1 MPTPPTQY
9 DDTAKGPGLAGLLE
23 IARRRRV
30 LALLPFL
37 FVLTAAASLAV
48 FLPSV
53 WTAKTLVLVNR
64 QQIPE
69 RFVAPTVL
77 ADIEARLLTLSQDVL
92 TPDRLLKIAQD
103 YGLYQN
109 LRRTQPADEVVEQM
123 RRDIRLEMVEDKER
137 RPREQRSV
145 LFNISYRAPD
155 PNVAVGVTNTLASL
169 YIQENGRLREKQAAG
184 TTAFLDTQLAE
195 VGNKLKAQ
203 EQRITEYKEKNIG
216 ELPEQRDTNVR
227 TLERL
232 QQQLQLASENNRRA
246 NERKQL
252 LTDSLGQFDMTS
264 GMVAGPAGTG
274 PNITPAD
281 TAAARLSLLR
291 QELAVMQTKFHDRY
305 PDVIQMK
312 DQIRILEAKVD
323 SEKKAQAAHAAQQAS
338 QANTAAKKPVRD
350 LRVAPQNPYI
360 QSLMTQLD
368 QAHVDGKASSQ
379 EIADINRQIA
389 VYQRRLENTPK
400 REQELAI
407 ITRDYESTRELHK
420 ALLAKRG
427 EADMASELEQR
438 QQGETFRVIEPA
450 RLPEQPAGPN
460 RFRLLLVGLALALG
474 ASGVAVLLA
483 EQVDTSFRRVDEV
496 RATAPMP
503 VLSAI
508 PRITTEQD
516 RYRQLRQR
524 RWATAAVAVGLFVVA
539 GTSFLVAHNNQ
550 SMVALL
556 MPAQPTATPGR

>member
-1 MPTPPTQY
+1 MPTPPTHH
-9 DDTAKGPGLAGLLE
+9 DDSAKGPGLAGLLE
-23 IARRRRV
+23 IARRRRL

-53 WTAKTLVLVNR
+53 WTAKSLVLVNR

-69 RFVAPTVL
+69 RFVAPTVQ
-77 ADIEARLLTLSQDVL
+77 ADVEARLLTLSQDIL
-92 TPDRLLKIAQD
+92 TPERLMKIAHD

-109 LRRTQPADEVVEQM
+109 MRQTRAPEDVVEQM
-123 RRDIRLEMVEDKER
+123 RRDIRIELVEDKDR

-145 LFNISYRAPD
+145 LFSVAYRAPD
-155 PNVAVGVTNTLASL
+155 PQVAAGVSNTLASL

-184 TTAFLDTQLAE
+184 TTAFLDVQLAE
-195 VGNKLKAQ
+195 LANRLKAQ
-203 EQRITEYKEKNIG
+203 EQRITAYKEQNIG

-246 NERKQL
+246 QERKQL
-252 LTDSLGQFDMTS
+252 LTDSLAQFDTTS
-264 GMVAGPAGTG
+264 GTPAAVSG
-274 PNITPAD
+274 PNVTPAD
-281 TAAARLSLLR
+281 AAAARLNLLR
-291 QELAVMQTKFHDRY
+291 QELAALQSRFHDRY

-312 DQIRILEAKVD
+312 EQIRILEAKVEA
-323 SEKKAQAAHAAQQAS
+323 EKKAAQAAQAAQA
-338 QANTAAKKPVRD
+338 ANATAAKKPTRD
-350 LRVAPQNPYI
+350 LRSVPQSPYI
-360 QSLMTQLD
+360 QSLMTQID
-368 QAHVDGKASSQ
+368 QAQVDAKASTQ
-379 EIADINRQIA
+379 EIAEINRQIA

-407 ITRDYESTRELHK
+407 ITRDYQTTRDLHK

-427 EADMASELEQR
+427 EADMAADLEQR

-483 EQVDTSFRRVDEV
+483 EQVDTSFRRVDEI
-496 RATAPMP
+496 RATGPMP

-524 RWATAAVAVGLFVVA
+524 RWATAAVAVGLCLVA

-550 SMVALL
+550 TMVSLL
-556 MPAQPTATPGR
+556 MPAQPTTTAGR

>member
-1 MPTPPTQY
+1 MPTPPTHY

-64 QQIPE
+64 QPIPE
-69 RFVAPTVL
+69 RFVAPTVQ
-77 ADIEARLLTLSQDVL
+77 ADIEARLMTLGQEIM
-92 TPDRLLKIAQD
+92 TADRLMKIAQE
-103 YGLYQN
+103 YNLYPN
-109 LRRTQPADEVVEQM
+109 LRRTGTPEEVVEAM
-123 RRDIRLEMVEDKER
+123 RRDIRLELVEDKDR
-137 RPREQRSV
+137 RPREQRSA
-145 LFNISYRAPD
+145 LFSIAYRAPD
-155 PNVAVGVTNTLASL
+155 PSVAAGVSNTLASL
-169 YIQENGRLREKQAAG
+169 YIQENGRQREKQAAG
-184 TTAFLDTQLAE
+184 TTAFLDTQLSE
-195 VGNKLKAQ
+195 VANKLRAQ
-203 EQRITEYKEKNIG
+203 EARITEYKEKFIG

-232 QQQLQLASENNRRA
+232 QQQLQLAHENNRRA

-252 LTDSLGQFDMTS
+252 LTDSLAQFDLTS
-264 GMVAGPAGTG
+264 GATPGAPVG

-281 TAAARLSLLR
+281 AAAARLNLLR
-291 QELAVMQTKFHDRY
+291 QELAVMQTRFHDRY

-312 DQIRILEAKVD
+312 EQIRILEAKLEA
-323 SEKKAQAAHAAQQAS
+323 EKKQQAALAAR
-338 QANTAAKKPVRD
+338 AAAGAAAPKKPTRDVRM
-350 LRVAPQNPYI
+350 APQNPYI
-360 QSLMTQLD
+360 TSLMTQLD
-368 QAHVDGKASSQ
+368 QAQVDAKTSTQ
-379 EIADINRQIA
+379 EIADITRQIA
-389 VYQRRLENTPK
+389 VYQKRLENTPK
-400 REQELAI
+400 REGELAI

-420 ALLAKRG
+420 TLLAKRG
-427 EADMASELEQR
+427 EADMAAELEQR

-450 RLPEQPAGPN
+450 RLPERPAGPN
-460 RFRLLLVGLALALG
+460 RFRLLLVGFALALG

-496 RATAPMP
+496 RATTPMP

-516 RYRQLRQR
+516 RYRELRQR

-556 MPAQPTATPGR
+556 MPAPPAATTGR

>member
-1 MPTPPTQY
+1 MPTPPTHY

-69 RFVAPTVL
+69 RLVAPTVQT
-77 ADIEARLLTLSQDVL
+77 DIEARLLTLSQDVL

-103 YGLYQN
+103 YGLYRN
-109 LRRTQPADEVVEQM
+109 LRRTQPAEEVVEQM
-123 RRDIRLEMVEDKER
+123 RRDIRLELVEDKER
-137 RPREQRSV
+137 RPREQRSA
-145 LFNISYRAPD
+145 LFNIAYRAPD
-155 PNVAVGVTNTLASL
+155 PQVAVGVTNTLASL

-184 TTAFLDTQLAE
+184 TTAFLDTQLAD
-195 VGNKLKAQ
+195 VSNRLKTQ
-203 EQRITEYKEKNIG
+203 EQHISEYKEKNIG

-264 GMVAGPAGTG
+264 GMVAGPGAG
-274 PNITPAD
+274 PNVTPAD
-281 TAAARLSLLR
+281 TAAARLNLLR

-312 DQIRILEAKVD
+312 DQIRILAAKLEA
-323 SEKKAQAAHAAQQAS
+323 EKKAQAAQAANAA
-338 QANTAAKKPVRD
+338 ANKKPARD
-350 LRVAPQNPYI
+350 LRVVPQNPYI

-368 QAHVDGKASSQ
+368 QAQVDAKASAQ

-407 ITRDYESTRELHK
+407 ITRDYETTRELHK
-420 ALLAKRG
+420 TLLAKRG

-450 RLPEQPAGPN
+450 RLPEHPAGPN

-556 MPAQPTATPGR
+556 MPAQPTTTPGR

>member
-1 MPTPPTQY
+1 MPTPPTHY
-9 DDTAKGPGLAGLLE
+9 DDAAKGPGLAGVLE

-69 RFVAPTVL
+69 RFVAPTVQ
-77 ADIEARLLTLSQDVL
+77 ADIEARLLTLSQDIL
-92 TPDRLLKIAQD
+92 TPDRLMKIAQD

-109 LRRTQPADEVVEQM
+109 LRRTRTTEDVVEQM
-123 RRDIRLEMVEDKER
+123 RRDIRLELVEDKSER
-137 RPREQRSV
+137 RQREPRSA
-145 LFNISYRAPD
+145 LFTITYRAPD
-155 PNVAVGVTNTLASL
+155 PNVAVDVTNTVASL

-184 TTAFLDTQLAE
+184 TTAFLEGQLADIS
-195 VGNKLKAQ
+195 NRLKGQ
-203 EQRITEYKEKNIG
+203 EQRISAYKEQHIT

-232 QQQLQLASENNRRA
+232 QQQLQLANENNRRA

-252 LTDSLGQFDMTS
+252 LTDSLAQFDMTS
-264 GMVAGPAGTG
+264 GLVAGPAGTG

-291 QELAVMQTKFHDRY
+291 QELAVMQSRFHDRY
-305 PDVIQMK
+305 PDVVQMK

-323 SEKKAQAAHAAQQAS
+323 AERKAQAAQATQAA
-338 QANTAAKKPVRD
+338 NAAAVKKPMRD
-350 LRVAPQNPYI
+350 LRIAPQNPYI

-368 QAHVDGKASSQ
+368 QAHVDAKASSQ

-389 VYQRRLENTPK
+389 VYQKRLENTPK

-407 ITRDYESTRELHK
+407 ITRDYETTRELHK

-427 EADMASELEQR
+427 EADMAAELEQR

-450 RLPEQPAGPN
+450 RLPERPAGPN

-483 EQVDTSFRRVDEV
+483 EQVDTSFRRVDEI

-508 PRITTEQD
+508 PRIRTEQD

-524 RWATAAVAVGLFVVA
+524 RWATAAVAVGLFIIA
-539 GTSFLVAHNNQ
+539 GTSFIVAHNNQ

-556 MPAQPTATPGR
+556 MPAQPTATAGR

>member
-1 MPTPPTQY
+1 MPTPPTHY

-69 RFVAPTVL
+69 RFVAPTVQ
-77 ADIEARLLTLSQDVL
+77 ADIEARLMTLSQDIL
-92 TPDRLLKIAQD
+92 TSERLMKIAQD

-109 LRRTQPADEVVEQM
+109 LRRTQPTEDVVDQM
-123 RRDIRLEMVEDKER
+123 RRDIRLELVEDKAAER
-137 RPREQRSV
+137 RQREPRSA
-145 LFNISYRAPD
+145 LFSIAYRAPD
-155 PNVAVGVTNTLASL
+155 PNVAAGVTNTLASL

-184 TTAFLDTQLAE
+184 TTAFLEGQLAD
-195 VGNKLKAQ
+195 VSNKLKTL
-203 EQRITEYKEKNIG
+203 EQRITEYKEKHIG

-264 GMVAGPAGTG
+264 GLVAGPGAG
-274 PNITPAD
+274 PNVTPAD
-281 TAAARLSLLR
+281 TAAARLNLLR
-291 QELAVMQTKFHDRY
+291 QELAVMQTRFHERY
-305 PDVIQMK
+305 PDVVQMK
-312 DQIRILEAKVD
+312 DQIRILEAKVE
-323 SEKKAQAAHAAQQAS
+323 SEKKQQAALAAQAASA
-338 QANTAAKKPVRD
+338 TAKKPVRD

-368 QAHVDGKASSQ
+368 QAHVDARASSQ

-407 ITRDYESTRELHK
+407 VTRDYETTRELHRNI
-420 ALLAKRG
+420 LAKRG
-427 EADMASELEQR
+427 EADMAADLEQR

-450 RLPEQPAGPN
+450 RLPDRPAGPN

-539 GTSFLVAHNNQ
+539 GTSFMVAHNNQ

-556 MPAQPTATPGR
+556 MPAQPTATSGR

>member
-1 MPTPPTQY
+1 MPTPPTHY

-69 RFVAPTVL
+69 RLVAPTVQT
-77 ADIEARLLTLSQDVL
+77 DIEARLLTLSQDVL

-103 YGLYQN
+103 YGLYRN
-109 LRRTQPADEVVEQM
+109 LRRTQPAEEVVEQM
-123 RRDIRLEMVEDKER
+123 RRDIRLELVEDKER
-137 RPREQRSV
+137 RPREQRSA
-145 LFNISYRAPD
+145 LFNIAYRAPD
-155 PNVAVGVTNTLASL
+155 PQVAVGVTNTLASL

-184 TTAFLDTQLAE
+184 TTAFLDTQLAD
-195 VGNKLKAQ
+195 VSNRLKTQ
-203 EQRITEYKEKNIG
+203 EQHISEYKEKNIG

-264 GMVAGPAGTG
+264 GMVAGPGAG
-274 PNITPAD
+274 PNVTPAD
-281 TAAARLSLLR
+281 TAAARLNLLR

-312 DQIRILEAKVD
+312 DQIRILAAKLEA
-323 SEKKAQAAHAAQQAS
+323 EKKAQAAQAANAA
-338 QANTAAKKPVRD
+338 ANKKPARD
-350 LRVAPQNPYI
+350 LRVVPQNPYI

-368 QAHVDGKASSQ
+368 QAQVDAKASAQ

-407 ITRDYESTRELHK
+407 ITRDYETTRELHK
-420 ALLAKRG
+420 TLLAKRG

-450 RLPEQPAGPN
+450 RLPEHPAGRTNGAGSRRP
-460 RFRLLLVGLALALG
+460 ALC
-474 ASGVAVLLA
+474 
-483 EQVDTSFRRVDEV
+483 
-496 RATAPMP
+496 
-503 VLSAI
+503 
-508 PRITTEQD
+508 
-516 RYRQLRQR
+516 
-524 RWATAAVAVGLFVVA
+524 
-539 GTSFLVAHNNQ
+539 
-550 SMVALL
+550 
-556 MPAQPTATPGR
+556 

>member
-1 MPTPPTQY
+1 MPTPPTHY

-23 IARRRRV
+23 VARRRRV

-37 FVLTAAASLAV
+37 FVLTAAASLAI

-53 WTAKTLVLVNR
+53 WTTKTLVLVNR

-69 RFVAPTVL
+69 RFVAPTVQ
-77 ADIEARLLTLSQDVL
+77 ADIEARLLTLSLDIM
-92 TPDRLLKIAQD
+92 TPERLMKIAED
-103 YGLYQN
+103 YGLYPN
-109 LRRTQPADEVVEQM
+109 LRRTHSTEDVVDRM
-123 RRDIRLEMVEDKER
+123 RRDIRIELVDDKNDR

-145 LFNISYRAPD
+145 LFTIAYRAHDPD
-155 PNVAVGVTNTLASL
+155 VAVGVTNTLGSL

-184 TTAFLDTQLAE
+184 TTAFLEAQLAD
-195 VGNKLKAQ
+195 VANKLKTQ
-203 EQRITEYKEKNIG
+203 EQRITEYKEKYLG

-227 TLERL
+227 VLERL
-232 QQQLQLASENNRRA
+232 QQQLQLASENSRRA

-252 LTDSLGQFDMTS
+252 LTDSLAAFDMTS
-264 GMVAGPAGTG
+264 GMVAGPGAG
-274 PNITPAD
+274 PNVTPAD
-281 TAAARLSLLR
+281 TAAARLNLLR

-312 DQIRILEAKVD
+312 DQIRILEAKVEA
-323 SEKKAQAAHAAQQAS
+323 EKKAQAAQTAQQ
-338 QANTAAKKPVRD
+338 QAAAAKKPARD
-350 LRVAPQNPYI
+350 LRVVPQNAYI
-360 QSLMTQLD
+360 QNLMTQLD
-368 QAHVDGKASSQ
+368 QAQVDAKATSQ

-389 VYQRRLENTPK
+389 VYQKRLENTPK
-400 REQELAI
+400 REQELAV
-407 ITRDYESTRELHK
+407 ITRDYETTRELHRT
-420 ALLAKRG
+420 LLSKRG
-427 EADMASELEQR
+427 EADMAAELEQR

-450 RLPEQPAGPN
+450 RMPEQPAGPN

-508 PRITTEQD
+508 PRIRTEQD

-556 MPAQPTATPGR
+556 MPAQPTATAGR

>member
-1 MPTPPTQY
+1 MPTPPTHY
-9 DDTAKGPGLAGLLE
+9 DESAKGPGLAGLLE

-69 RFVAPTVL
+69 RFVAPTVQ
-77 ADIEARLLTLSQDVL
+77 ADIEARLMTLSQEIM
-92 TPDRLLKIAQD
+92 TPDRLMKVAQD
-103 YGLYQN
+103 YGLYPN
-109 LRRTQPADEVVEQM
+109 LRRTAPPEDVVDQM
-123 RRDIRLEMVEDKER
+123 RRDIRLELVEDKDR
-137 RPREQRSV
+137 RPREQRSA
-145 LFNISYRAPD
+145 LFSIAYRAPD
-155 PNVAVGVTNTLASL
+155 PHVAAGVSNTLASL

-184 TTAFLDTQLAE
+184 TTAFLETQLSD
-195 VGNKLKAQ
+195 VTNKLKAQ
-203 EQRITEYKEKNIG
+203 EQRITDYKEKFIG

-227 TLERL
+227 TMERL
-232 QQQLQLASENNRRA
+232 QQQLQLAHENNRRA

-252 LTDSLGQFDMTS
+252 LTDSLAQFDLSS
-264 GMVAGPAGTG
+264 GATPGAPVG

-281 TAAARLSLLR
+281 AAAARLNLLR
-291 QELAVMQTKFHDRY
+291 QELAVMQTRFHDRY

-312 DQIRILEAKVD
+312 QQIRILEAKLEA
-323 SEKKAQAAHAAQQAS
+323 EKKQQAALAAQAAAG
-338 QANTAAKKPVRD
+338 TPAAKKPARD
-350 LRVAPQNPYI
+350 IRMAPMNPYI
-360 QSLMTQLD
+360 TSLMTQLD
-368 QAHVDGKASSQ
+368 QAQVDAKTSTQ
-379 EIADINRQIA
+379 EIAEITRQIG
-389 VYQRRLENTPK
+389 VYQKRLENTPK

-407 ITRDYESTRELHK
+407 ITRDYDSTRELHK
-420 ALLAKRG
+420 TLLAKRG
-427 EADMASELEQR
+427 EADMAADLEQR
-438 QQGETFRVIEPA
+438 QQGETFRVIEAA
-450 RLPEQPAGPN
+450 RLPERPAGPN

-496 RATAPMP
+496 RATTPMP

-556 MPAQPTATPGR
+556 MPAQPTATTGR

>member
-69 RFVAPTVL
+69 RFVAPTVQ
-77 ADIEARLLTLSQDVL
+77 ADIDARLLTLSQEIL
-92 TPDRLLKIAQD
+92 TADRLMKISQD

-109 LRRTQPADEVVEQM
+109 LRRTHPTEEVVDQM
-123 RRDIRLEMVEDKER
+123 RRDIRLELVEDKVDR

-145 LFNISYRAPD
+145 LFSITYRAPD
-155 PNVAVGVTNTLASL
+155 PHVAAGVTNTLASL
-169 YIQENGRLREKQAAG
+169 YIQENGRVREKQAAG
-184 TTAFLDTQLAE
+184 TTAFLQAQLAD
-195 VGNKLKAQ
+195 VANKLKAQ
-203 EQRITEYKEKNIG
+203 EQRITDYKEKFIG

-264 GMVAGPAGTG
+264 GMVAGPGAG
-274 PNITPAD
+274 PNVTPAD
-281 TAAARLSLLR
+281 TAAARLNLLR
-291 QELAVMQTKFHDRY
+291 QELAVMQTRFHERY

-312 DQIRILEAKVD
+312 DQIRILEAKVEA
-323 SEKKAQAAHAAQQAS
+323 EKKQQAALAAQAAAGP
-338 QANTAAKKPVRD
+338 AAKKPARD
-350 LRVAPQNPYI
+350 LRAVPQNPYI

-368 QAHVDGKASSQ
+368 QAQVDAKASSQ

-407 ITRDYESTRELHK
+407 ITRDYETTRELHRN
-420 ALLAKRG
+420 LLAKRG
-427 EADMASELEQR
+427 EADMAAELEQR

-450 RLPEQPAGPN
+450 RLPDRPAGPN

-508 PRITTEQD
+508 PRIRTEQD

-524 RWATAAVAVGLFVVA
+524 RWATAAVAVGLFMVA
-539 GTSFLVAHNNQ
+539 GTSFMVAHNNQ

-556 MPAQPTATPGR
+556 MPAPPTATTGR

>member
-1 MPTPPTQY
+1 MPTPPTHY
-9 DDTAKGPGLAGLLE
+9 DDTGKGPGLAGLLE
-23 IARRRRV
+23 VARRRRV

-69 RFVAPTVL
+69 RFVAPTVQ
-77 ADIEARLLTLSQDVL
+77 ADIEARLLTLSQDIL
-92 TPDRLLKIAQD
+92 TADRLMKITQD

-109 LRRTQPADEVVEQM
+109 LRRARPPEDVVEQM
-123 RRDIRLEMVEDKER
+123 RRDIRLELVEDKSER
-137 RPREQRSV
+137 RAREPRSA
-145 LFNISYRAPD
+145 LFSITYRAPD
-155 PNVAVGVTNTLASL
+155 PNVAAGVTNTLASL

-184 TTAFLDTQLAE
+184 TTAFLEGQLAE
-195 VGNKLKAQ
+195 VSNKLKAQ
-203 EQRITEYKEKNIG
+203 EQRITEYKEKHIG

-252 LTDSLGQFDMTS
+252 LTDSLAQFDMTS
-264 GMVAGPAGTG
+264 GMVAGPGAG
-274 PNITPAD
+274 PNVTPAD
-281 TAAARLSLLR
+281 TAAARLNLLR
-291 QELAVMQTKFHDRY
+291 QELAVMQTRFHDRY
-305 PDVIQMK
+305 PDVLQMK

-323 SEKKAQAAHAAQQAS
+323 TEKKAQAAQAAQA
-338 QANTAAKKPVRD
+338 ANTTAKKPARD
-350 LRVAPQNPYI
+350 LRVIPQNPYI

-368 QAHVDGKASSQ
+368 QAQVDAKASTQ

-407 ITRDYESTRELHK
+407 ITRDYDTTRELHR

-450 RLPEQPAGPN
+450 RLPEHPAGPN

-516 RYRQLRQR
+516 RYRQQRQW

-539 GTSFLVAHNNQ
+539 GTSFMVAHNNQ
-550 SMVALL
+550 SIVALL
-556 MPAQPTATPGR
+556 MPAQPTATTWR

>member
-1 MPTPPTQY
+1 MPTPPTHY

-30 LALLPFL
+30 LALLPFI

-69 RFVAPTVL
+69 RFVAPTVQ

-92 TPDRLLKIAQD
+92 TPDRLLKISQD
-103 YGLYQN
+103 YGLYPN
-109 LRRTQPADEVVEQM
+109 LRRTQPTEEVVEQM
-123 RRDIRLEMVEDKER
+123 RRDIRLELVEDKSDR
-137 RPREQRSV
+137 RQREQRSV
-145 LFNISYRAPD
+145 LFSIAYRAPD
-155 PNVAVGVTNTLASL
+155 PHVAAGVTNTLASL

-184 TTAFLDTQLAE
+184 TTAFLESQLSD
-195 VGNKLKAQ
+195 VGNKLKTQ
-203 EQRITEYKEKNIG
+203 EQRITEYKEKFLG

-227 TLERL
+227 TMERL

-264 GMVAGPAGTG
+264 GLVAGPGAG
-274 PNITPAD
+274 PNVTPAD

-291 QELAVMQTKFHDRY
+291 QELAVMQTRFHERY
-305 PDVIQMK
+305 PDVVQMK
-312 DQIRILEAKVD
+312 DQIRILEAKVEA
-323 SEKKAQAAHAAQQAS
+323 EKKHQAALAAQAASA
-338 QANTAAKKPVRD
+338 TAKKPVRD

-368 QAHVDGKASSQ
+368 QAQVDAKASSQ

-407 ITRDYESTRELHK
+407 ITRDYETTREQHK
-420 ALLAKRG
+420 ILLSKRG

-450 RLPEQPAGPN
+450 RLPDRPAGHN
-460 RFRLLLVGLALALG
+460 RFRLLMVGLALALG

-556 MPAQPTATPGR
+556 MPAQPTATTGR